1 MKDEKNRGL
10 DVDRTEAPEPQENYD
25 GSSDSKNGAAG
36 QAKSNGGIFT
46 PEELAERHSQYLADQ
61 HRRQQQLA
69 TNIKIGDEIDDED
82 TKPIILTLEEME
94 VRLIWVGKDS
104 YIADSK
110 TGRVRKLANAHQEYA
125 ASTHKRKG
133 RKSLAL
139 TSWLK
144 SKERIG
150 VDVLAWVPGQPT
162 ICTPP
167 EPTEGARL
175 AFNTW
180 RGLTRLEAPPDNW
193 KKRVDP
199 FLEHVTYLVP
209 NKGERERFLQWLAH
223 IVQRPDIL
231 PHTSY
236 LMITSTTGIGRNLL
250 ASILVRVL
258 RGHAAAGVS
267 LPELLDGKYS
277 GRLSAKVLAIVDEVR
292 EGPSQL
298 RYQRRERLKSIITEE
313 HRHINEKYGLQRVEK
328 NCCRWLM
335 FSNHLDALPIDNK
348 DRRVIIIENPT
359 VRKPDKYYATL
370 YKLLDDSAFI
380 SSVREYLATLDITGR
395 TGMHHVFNPGEH
407 APMNDAKKLVR
418 DRLMTELDRRVIDY
432 MEENKKIELTT
443 REAIKSFVKQR
454 IYEISDNHL
463 THAIEAAGM
472 ISPGRRVRVKV
483 KDGFDVTARKQ
494 TYRTERHRVV
504 IVRGNWTRE
513 KVEALSEGDLR
524 KLLGETDNPDT

>member
-1 MKDEKNRGL
+1 MQDENQRGFG
-10 DVDRTEAPEPQENYD
+10 VDRTEAPKVKPQKDYD
-25 GSSDSKNGAAG
+25 GSAHSKNGEER
-36 QAKSNGGIFT
+36 QAKSNGMFT
-46 PEELAERHSQYLADQ
+46 PEELAELHAQKRADD
-61 HRRQQQLA
+61 HRRQQQIA
-69 TNIKIGDEIDDED
+69 ANIKIGDDIADEAV
-82 TKPIILTLEEME
+82 KPIILTLEEME
-94 VRLIWVGKDS
+94 TRLIWVGKDS
-104 YIADSK
+104 YVADSK
-110 TGRVRKLANAHQEYA
+110 TGRVRKLANANQEYA
-125 ASTHKRKG
+125 ASTHKDKG
-133 RKSLAL
+133 RAL
-139 TSWLK
+139 SHWLK
-144 SKERIG
+144 SKSRIG

-180 RGLTRLEAPPDNW
+180 RGLTRLEYRPDDW

-209 NKGERERFLQWLAH
+209 DKGERERFLQWLAH
-223 IVQRPDIL
+223 IVQRPEIL

-250 ASILVRVL
+250 ASILVRAL

-359 VRKPDKYYATL
+359 ERKPDAYYATL
-370 YKLLDDSAFI
+370 YGLLDDSAFI

-395 TGMHHVFNPGEH
+395 TGMYHVFNPGEH
-407 APMNDAKKLVR
+407 APMNAAKEHVL
-418 DRLMTELDRRVIDY
+418 DRLRSELDRWVLDFK
-432 MEENKKIELTT
+432 EQCKTKLTT
-443 REAIKSFVKQR
+443 REAIKTFIRSHNSMF
-454 IYEISDNHL
+454 EINDTHL
-463 THAIEAAGM
+463 THAIEEAGM
-472 ISPGRRVRVKV
+472 ISPSRRVRVKV
-483 KDGFDVTARKQ
+483 VDGFDHNRKP
-494 TYRTERHRVV
+494 TYRTDRHRVV
-504 IVRGNWTRE
+504 IVRGDWTRE
-513 KVEALSEGDLR
+513 RVENLSEKELR
-524 KLLGETDNPDT
+524 KELGLTDNPDA